1 MKSSIQKQLEEL
13 SQRASRDVQNLIAEN
28 ERLIKSNQDLGHHV
42 NGLAIQSQNSLKE
55 KEVIL
60 NSARN
65 YEKSNAELVEKV
77 NNLEKEYG

>member
-28 ERLIKSNQDLGHHV
+28 ERLRKSNQDLGHHV

-77 NNLEKEYG
+77 NNLEK

>member
-1 MKSSIQKQLEEL
+1 MKSSIQKQFEEL

-28 ERLIKSNQDLGHHV
+28 ERLRKSNQDLGHHV

-55 KEVIL
+55 KEVIM
-60 NSARN
+60 NSAKN

-77 NNLEKEYG
+77 NNLEKAYG

>member
-1 MKSSIQKQLEEL
+1 M
-13 SQRASRDVQNLIAEN
+13 IAEN
-28 ERLIKSNQDLGHHV
+28 ERLRKSNQDLGHHV

-60 NSARN
+60 NSAKN

>member
-1 MKSSIQKQLEEL
+1 M
-13 SQRASRDVQNLIAEN
+13 
-28 ERLIKSNQDLGHHV
+28 

-60 NSARN
+60 NSAKN

>member
-28 ERLIKSNQDLGHHV
+28 ERLRKSNQDLGHHV
-42 NGLAIQSQNSLKE
+42 NALAIQSQNSLKE

-60 NSARN
+60 NSAKN